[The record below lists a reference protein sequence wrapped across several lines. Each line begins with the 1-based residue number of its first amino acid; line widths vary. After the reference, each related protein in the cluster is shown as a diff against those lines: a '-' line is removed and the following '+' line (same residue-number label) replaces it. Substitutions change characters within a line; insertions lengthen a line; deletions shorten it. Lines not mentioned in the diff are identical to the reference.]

1 MDTEPN
7 GYSIL
12 PRDKAELM
20 DRIQREWTA
29 LQRAIAGLSEVQMS
43 VPDAG
48 GWSIKD
54 NLAHLSAWENF
65 MRQHYLHLL
74 PPHEVMGID
83 EETFKQADENVLN
96 AILFQRNKDR
106 SVADVLAELRHSHE
120 QVLADLDQMS
130 FADLMKPRSV
140 DDPEARLLLEGVVNN
155 TCDHYLE
162 HRITIEKVA
171 KE

>member
-1 MDTEPN
+1 MDTESN
-7 GYSIL
+7 DYAIL
-12 PRDKAELM
+12 PKNKVELLN
-20 DRIQREWTA
+20 RIEREWTA
-29 LQRAIAGLSEVQMS
+29 LQRAIAGLGEAQMS

-65 MRQHYLHLL
+65 MRQHYLHHL

-83 EETFKQADENVLN
+83 AETFEKADENVIN

-106 SVADVLAELRHSHE
+106 SAAEVLAELRHSHE

-130 FADLMKPRSV
+130 FADLMKPRLA
-140 DDPEARLLLEGVVNN
+140 DDPEARPLIGWVIGN
-155 TCDHYLE
+155 TYDHYME
-162 HRITIEKVA
+162 HRSTIEKAA
-171 KE
+171 KA